1 MGRGVREG
9 ATERLRRKR
18 REGGVWPALPT
29 PSLSRAKNP
38 PNGWPLSLIGCCEC
52 WGKFDGG
59 RERGGRGGG
68 GRGGGGLSIQD
79 VPLKSR

>member
-1 MGRGVREG
+1 MREG
-9 ATERLRRKR
+9 ATERPHRKR
-18 REGGVWPALPT
+18 QEGGVWLALPT

-52 WGKFDGG
+52 WGKFDVG
-59 RERGGRGGG
+59 RELQVPGAGWQGV
-68 GRGGGGLSIQD
+68 GGLSIQD